1 MEPVRVTLK
10 DIANECG
17 YSVNT
22 VSRALRGDTKLSE
35 QTRKKIQQTA
45 KEKGYI
51 RNNLASSLR
60 SGASHIIA
68 VIVNDIR
75 NQHFTSMISEIELFL
90 RQAGYDMMI
99 LCTQL
104 EEQGRQIGTQM
115 VHVAISQ
122 SVDGILYFPYSDD
135 KPVVA
140 FLEQSGVPF
149 VLVDRWIPGVY
160 ADLVRCDDVSGGY
173 LAGRHLL
180 ELGHKRF
187 AYIRGPMNNSA
198 QVDREAGFL
207 KKLKEAGIPDSDI
220 RVIGCGDMDSAIK
233 NNAIMELLNPL
244 DYTAIL
250 AFNDEIAYRIINTF
264 RTAHVKIPK
273 DISLMGFD
281 HIRKYVPYHAP
292 LTSIFCAQVYNIG
305 EIAVDL
311 LLERITNPDMPKQA
325 RVLPVK
331 IYNEGTTGAPRKL
344 L

>member
-1 MEPVRVTLK
+1 
-10 DIANECG
+10 
-17 YSVNT
+17 
-22 VSRALRGDTKLSE
+22 
-35 QTRKKIQQTA
+35 
-45 KEKGYI
+45 
-51 RNNLASSLR
+51 
-60 SGASHIIA
+60 
-68 VIVNDIR
+68 
-75 NQHFTSMISEIELFL
+75 
-90 RQAGYDMMI
+90 
-99 LCTQL
+99 
-104 EEQGRQIGTQM
+104 
-115 VHVAISQ
+115 
-122 SVDGILYFPYSDD
+122 
-135 KPVVA
+135 
-140 FLEQSGVPF
+140 
-149 VLVDRWIPGVY
+149 
-160 ADLVRCDDVSGGY
+160 
-173 LAGRHLL
+173 
-180 ELGHKRF
+180 
-187 AYIRGPMNNSA
+187 MNNSA

-292 LTSIFCAQVYNIG
+292 LTSIFCAQEYNIG

-344 L
+344 LSQPAVLVFTIAGGF

>member
-1 MEPVRVTLK
+1 M
-10 DIANECG
+10 
-17 YSVNT
+17 
-22 VSRALRGDTKLSE
+22 
-35 QTRKKIQQTA
+35 
-45 KEKGYI
+45 
-51 RNNLASSLR
+51 
-60 SGASHIIA
+60 
-68 VIVNDIR
+68 
-75 NQHFTSMISEIELFL
+75 
-90 RQAGYDMMI
+90 
-99 LCTQL
+99 
-104 EEQGRQIGTQM
+104 
-115 VHVAISQ
+115 
-122 SVDGILYFPYSDD
+122 
-135 KPVVA
+135 
-140 FLEQSGVPF
+140 PF
-149 VLVDRWIPGVY
+149 VLVDRWIPGVS

-292 LTSIFCAQVYNIG
+292 LTSIFCAQEYNIG